1 MLTVEL
7 NDLHFFAHHGLY
19 AEEKSLGGAFV
30 VDVFIKGK
38 PVSFPIK
45 DIADTI
51 DYTLVYQLVQDV
63 MRHPEPLI
71 ETVAGKIIQ
80 SIFNKFS
87 HAETVTVNV
96 KKVNPPIIAFE
107 GNVAVKLSLNRGEI
121 HF

>member
-7 NDLHFFAHHGLY
+7 NDLRFFAYHGLY
-19 AEEKSLGGAFV
+19 AEEKSLGGEFV
-30 VDVFIKGK
+30 VDVFITGK
-38 PVSFPIK
+38 PASFPIK
-45 DIADTI
+45 DIAETI
-51 DYTLVYQLVQDV
+51 DYTFVYQLVQDA

-87 HAETVTVNV
+87 HAETVTVTV